1 MLDAVERVER
11 AVKDDVALAA
21 RLAAVDYGIEEVP
34 PEAALAAAEAGT
46 EPLALARTDEATEG
60 GPARVVIYRRPL
72 EVRTPDLGDR
82 EAMVHEVVVDRLAD
96 LLGVPVD
103 RLDPPPSD

>member
-21 RLAAVDYGIEEVP
+21 RLAAIDYGVEEVP

-46 EPLALARTDEATEG
+46 GPLALARTDEASPGE
-60 GPARVVIYRRPL
+60 PARIVLYRRPL
-72 EVRTPDLGDR
+72 EVRSPDLAER
-82 EAMVHEVVVDRLAD
+82 EAIVHEVVVDRLAE

-103 RLDPPPSD
+103 RLDPPPE